1 MKLTPQARFLF
12 EMLSRPP
19 ASDVSIL
26 AIAVSMSGAKAAGW
40 TPRQQQQRV
49 GNRVSV
55 LNKQLEKEGAS
66 VRVRPG
72 DARRSYRIKPIELFE

>member
-1 MKLTPQARFLF
+1 MKLTPQASFLF
-12 EMLSRPP
+12 ELLSRPP
-19 ASDVSIL
+19 ASDVSIT
-26 AIAVSMSGAKAAGW
+26 AIAVSMSGMKAAEW

-55 LNKQLEKEGAS
+55 LNKQLAKANAK

-72 DARRSYRIKPIELFE
+72 EARRSYRITPVE